1 MNKDSLP
8 EEFEMPSYE
17 EVMSFAKENGYSSR
31 INVAKFYQYYSK
43 TGFIYKGLPMD
54 WKKKMSDWAETEKG
68 QSKTYIA
75 AAETKHDGSKNYWPK
90 GVNTPDEMKAYLRK
104 VVDSIRAY

>member
-31 INVAKFYQYYSK
+31 INVAKFYQYYGK
-43 TGFIYKGLPMD
+43 TGFLYKGLPMD
-54 WKKKMSDWAETEKG
+54 WKKKMSDWAETEKA
-68 QSKTYIA
+68 SPALTMRPVEKKELVISVA
-75 AAETKHDGSKNYWPK
+75 NLWK
-90 GVNTPDEMKAYLRK
+90 L
-104 VVDSIRAY
+104 VDSI